1 VCASAFVN
9 LVRKKVFDG
18 QVPSPL
24 KSYNSQAWYKKGVLC
39 ACRHS
44 ASNAHYKE
52 KSTSQE
58 EKHSHH
64 SDVGRATMLAAEG
77 MPDTK
82 NTANRTWCMAPK
94 PHSTRPQDSCK
105 QHCLLSLC
113 LAQFLHQ
120 ITMGSTDFEKLAN
133 ALAFPDLGLTALRA
147 LRGPGSLSLGPWDTG
162 TYTWLNFST
171 AKAWDQNVT

>member
-1 VCASAFVN
+1 
-9 LVRKKVFDG
+9 
-18 QVPSPL
+18 
-24 KSYNSQAWYKKGVLC
+24 
-39 ACRHS
+39 
-44 ASNAHYKE
+44 
-52 KSTSQE
+52 
-58 EKHSHH
+58 
-64 SDVGRATMLAAEG
+64 VGRATMLAAEG